1 MSHTVTVRTTTT
13 TASTSA
19 IIINT
24 GYIRT
29 WNGIL
34 KFLETIV
41 GAVVLGLVGYYG
53 THIYGS
59 SKHGYA
65 AGSEETLMLL
75 VSFGFLLTTFV
86 IMVTSMCSL
95 MTSSVLSKT
104 LFEFL
109 YHIFGFIFYLSAG
122 LALLIVVSRRN
133 DTRYRAVEYG
143 YEGKMAAAVL
153 GLVNAVLYF
162 LSAFFSFR
170 AYRIG

>member
-19 IIINT
+19 IIVNT
-24 GYIRT
+24 GFIRT

-34 KFLETIV
+34 KLFETII
-41 GAVVLGLVGYYG
+41 GAVILGLIGYYG
-53 THIYGS
+53 THYQRSSYTGFYG
-59 SKHGYA
+59 
-65 AGSEETLMLL
+65 GSEETLMFL

-86 IMVTSMCSL
+86 LLLTSMCSL
-95 MTSSVLSKT
+95 MTSSVLPKT
-104 LFEFL
+104 LFEFV
-109 YHIFGFIFYLSAG
+109 YHVFAFIFYLSAG

-133 DTRYRAVEYG
+133 DSRYYRKEYG

-153 GLVNAVLYF
+153 GLINAALYF

-170 AYRIG
+170 AYRVG